1 MVNTRMTFTF
11 KHPKYYEEL
20 RKELKKL
27 GEKAMKDEATSDKQQ
42 ATSDKRQA
50 ASVKRQ
56 APEQDSD

>member
-1 MVNTRMTFTF
+1 MFVF
-11 KHPKYYEEL
+11 KHPKFYEEL

-27 GEKAMKDEATSDKQQ
+27 GEKEMKDEATSDKQQ

-56 APEQDSD
+56 APKQDSD